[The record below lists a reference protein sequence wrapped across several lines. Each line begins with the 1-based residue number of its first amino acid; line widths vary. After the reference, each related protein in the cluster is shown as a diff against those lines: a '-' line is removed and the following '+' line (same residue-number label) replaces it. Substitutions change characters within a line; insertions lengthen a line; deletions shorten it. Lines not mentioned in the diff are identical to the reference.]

1 MDYRTMPIMPSRTT
15 TAVSRAW
22 WDIVG
27 DDSKAVCVLRPVAH
41 SLLVTRP
48 NAVGSWEHFGNR
60 VANLTPTPLLLDE
73 AASPREGG
81 AGCADHA
88 GFEGRTLRRSGVW

>member
-1 MDYRTMPIMPSRTT
+1 MKVSGILE
-15 TAVSRAW
+15 TALS
-22 WDIVG
+22 
-27 DDSKAVCVLRPVAH
+27 VADPAA
-41 SLLVTRP
+41 SAAFYKRLFGFDTLLDNDRL
-48 NAVGSWEHFGNR
+48 
-60 VANLTPTPLLLDE
+60 VALNVAGRDVLLDE